1 VIRLVPGETDTK
13 AAARIRK
20 VVWRWISV
28 EPEAIEHLRA
38 TLPMFRDWLALLDG
52 EPVGIG
58 ACGLHPMGEESATA
72 FALNSVLREA
82 RGQGVGT
89 AIYRQVSD
97 YARSLGKSELE
108 TWGYE
113 DDSGG
118 VRFAEHHGFAVVGRS
133 RSLRLLLDDC
143 PRPSIDLPKGVAIT
157 TLAERPE
164 LSRGIWELLWEAMA
178 DIPYDG
184 DAPMRPPS
192 YEVFTARDLAGPKY
206 IPEATFAAIQDDEV
220 IGYGRLAW
228 MDRADRIGDHAMLAV
243 RRSWRGRGIAK
254 ALKAAQIVWAL
265 DNGLSE
271 LRTGNEDRNA
281 PARAVNANFPYTP
294 LPDQL
299 LYRGPLTE
307 V

>member
-1 VIRLVPGETDTK
+1 MIRLVPGETDTN
-13 AAARIRK
+13 AAARIRN
-20 VVWRWISV
+20 VVWRWVSV
-28 EPEAIEHLRA
+28 EAEAVEHLRA
-38 TLPMFRDWLALLDG
+38 TLPRFRDWLALLDG

-58 ACGLHPMGEESATA
+58 ACGLHPMGEENAAA
-72 FALNSVLREA
+72 FVLNSVLREA

-97 YARSLGKSELE
+97 HARSLGKSELE
-108 TWGYE
+108 TWGFE
-113 DDSGG
+113 DDSDG

-133 RSLRLLLDDC
+133 RSLRLVLDDC
-143 PRPSIDLPKGVAIT
+143 PPPSIDLPEGVEIT

-164 LSRGIWELLWEAMA
+164 LSRGIWELLGEAMA

-184 DAPMRPPS
+184 DAPTGPPS

-206 IPEATFAAIQDDEV
+206 IPEATFVAIQDDDV

-228 MDRADRIGDHAMLAV
+228 MNRADGIGDHAMLAV
-243 RRSWRGRGIAK
+243 RRSSRGKGIAT
-254 ALKAAQIVWAL
+254 ALKAAQIAWAL
-265 DNGLSE
+265 DNGLRE

-281 PARAVNANFPYTP
+281 SARAVNAKFPYLP

-299 LYRGPLTE
+299 LYRGPLAN